1 MDILGTQYGPIWDS
15 PGISITSLLMT
26 HRWWCSLSC
35 KHTFSLNPF
44 YNLRTDRRS
53 HFTEERME
61 DLRGWVTCWC
71 LLNLKGRPR
80 IWVQFVWQKVCG
92 FRFVHLL
99 TDAPGN
105 LPLCDQWPL
114 PALNHRLKK
123 KKKKLQWSDEKQ
135 LSEITAKNAPQRP
148 LWQMSYLQNDAK
160 WQRPVTKATQSHDSI
175 YRRHSDRQIRS
186 RPGLAWGWGRT
197 ESQAHRYWA
206 ASGRDKRV
214 PS

>member
-44 YNLRTDRRS
+44 YDLRTDRCS

-71 LLNLKGRPR
+71 PLNLKGRPR

-99 TDAPGN
+99 SDAPHH
-105 LPLCDQWPL
+105 LPLCDQQPL

-123 KKKKLQWSDEKQ
+123 KKKITLIWWKTALRNYSQKCSSTASMTDE
-135 LSEITAKNAPQRP
+135 LPS
-148 LWQMSYLQNDAK
+148 K
-160 WQRPVTKATQSHDSI
+160 WC
-175 YRRHSDRQIRS
+175 
-186 RPGLAWGWGRT
+186 
-197 ESQAHRYWA
+197 
-206 ASGRDKRV
+206 
-214 PS
+214 